1 MTTVNKIKTIS
12 KIGTL
17 VLAAGV
23 YMFFGSNQSGVE
35 VKKDLRDHVAPAET
49 LFRTADYPQGPD
61 IPENQRENTKAELE
75 STVCPPGAT
84 LCAVAIDPEDPS
96 NVILWEGNSSKF

>member
-1 MTTVNKIKTIS
+1 MAS

-17 VLAAGV
+17 ALAAAAYV
-23 YMFFGSNQSGVE
+23 FFGSNQAGVE
-35 VKKDLRDHVAPAET
+35 VKKDLHDHVAPAET